1 MRFSK
6 TSRDFKVQKIASTTR
21 RLLCSGSADSSIS
34 YSRSLSLRSDRLKEA
49 TSHSGAP
56 LDTTTEE
63 RLIRPARNVSGSLR
77 LPGDKSISHRYAM
90 LGAFAEGTSRFTNFS
105 TGADCASTLACMEA
119 LGAAVNRIGNE
130 AVEITGV
137 AGRVTPSGSPLDR
150 GNCGS
155 TMRMISGLLSPQ
167 QGSFTLIGD
176 ASLSRR
182 PMERIRKPLEAMGA
196 KLTLTDGHAP
206 LTIEGTSLKPIDY
219 TTPVPSAQV
228 KTCVLLAGLQTAGT
242 TTVREAV
249 RTRDHSELALRA
261 FGATLTRTLDSVSIP
276 GPQSLHAISAAVP
289 GDISSAAF
297 FLCAAALFPG
307 SGLVL
312 DSLGLNPTRATLLD
326 VLTALGAHIAVLNLE
341 EQNAEL
347 VGTVQ
352 VTAPPEG
359 LGSTTI
365 SGALAAQLIDELPAL
380 AAIGPF
386 TSGGIR
392 IRDARELRV
401 KESDRIA
408 LVVRNLRA
416 MGAEVEE
423 FEDGLDVPGGQTL
436 HGATIDSGGDHRIA
450 MAFSVAALRAEGD
463 TLIQGAESAAIS
475 FPEFFDLLD
484 LVAER

>member
-1 MRFSK
+1 MRAGVH
-6 TSRDFKVQKIASTTR
+6 SRLDSETWESTDLHER
-21 RLLCSGSADSSIS
+21 SSVPAFAT
-34 YSRSLSLRSDRLKEA
+34 LKAE
-49 TSHSGAP
+49 SISGAP
-56 LDTTTEE
+56 LHTATTE
-63 RLIRPARNVSGSLR
+63 RLIRPARNILGSLR

-119 LGAAVNRIGNE
+119 LGAKVNRLGGD
-130 AVEITGV
+130 AVEVTGV
-137 AGRVTPSGSPLDR
+137 GGRVTPANHPLDC
-150 GNCGS
+150 GNSGS
-155 TMRMISGLLSPQ
+155 TMRMISGLLAPQ
-167 QGSFTLIGD
+167 EGSFTLIGD

-182 PMERIRKPLEAMGA
+182 PMERIRKPLESMGA
-196 KLTLTDGHAP
+196 RLTLTEGHAP
-206 LTIEGTSLKPIDY
+206 LSIEGAPLTAIDY

-228 KTCVLLAGLQTAGT
+228 KTCVLLAGLQIAGT

-261 FGATLTRTLDSVSIP
+261 FGATLTRTIDSVSIA
-276 GPQSLHAISAAVP
+276 GPQELRAIEAAVP
-289 GDISSAAF
+289 GDMSSAAF
-297 FLCAAALFPG
+297 FMCAAALFPG
-307 SGLVL
+307 SGLVI

-341 EQNAEL
+341 DKHSEL

-352 VTAPPEG
+352 VSAPAEG
-359 LGSTTI
+359 LGSTEV
-365 SGALAAQLIDELPAL
+365 SGAVAAQLIDELPVL

-392 IRDARELRV
+392 IRDAKELRV

-408 LVVRNLRA
+408 LVAKNLRA
-416 MGAEVEE
+416 MGAEVME

-450 MAFSVAALRAEGD
+450 MAFSVAALRAEGE